1 MYRDANGRFTSNKVD
16 AVDGADKSRD
26 TKQTAEVNDGT
37 WGYYSLLLNKP
48 FERIADMRA
57 AEEAYKADLA
67 AKEAALAAKEAARD
81 AKKADAQ
88 TVQEAYAALGAIRRE
103 AAKAIEEAR
112 VSSAKSIT
120 EIQKNFNEF
129 VNEQRKN
136 VAEAEKLY
144 NEALRLFQE
153 KYPEG
158 YHLTLR
164 DSDSATEIE
173 TTKLGTMPEDFA
185 KYFRTIFNLF

>member
-1 MYRDANGRFTSNKVD
+1 MYRDANGRFTSTKNDPDVK
-16 AVDGADKSRD
+16 AVKSRD
-26 TKQTAEVNDGT
+26 TKQNAEVNDGT

-57 AEEAYKADLA
+57 AEEAYKAELA
-67 AKEAALAAKEAARD
+67 AKEAAKD

-88 TVQEAYAALGAIRRE
+88 AVQEAYAALGAIRRE

-129 VNEQRKN
+129 VEEQRKN

-144 NEALRLFQE
+144 NEALRAFQD
-153 KYPEG
+153 KYKQG

-164 DSDSATEIE
+164 NSDSATEIE
-173 TTKLGTMPEDFA
+173 TTSLGTTPEDFA

>member
-1 MYRDANGRFTSNKVD
+1 MYRDANGRFTSAKND
-16 AVDGADKSRD
+16 SVDGVQSGD
-26 TKQTAEVNDGT
+26 TKQATEVNDGT
-37 WGYYSLLLNKP
+37 WGYYSNLLGKP

-57 AEEAYKADLA
+57 AEEAYKAELA
-67 AKEAALAAKEAARD
+67 AKEAAKD

-88 TVQEAYAALGAIRRE
+88 AVQEAYATLGAIRRE

-129 VNEQRKN
+129 VDEQRKD

-144 NEALRLFQE
+144 NEALRIFQQ
-153 KYPEG
+153 KYPQG
-158 YHLTLR
+158 FHITLT
-164 DSDSATEIE
+164 SGDSATEIE
-173 TTKLGTMPEDFA
+173 TTKLGTLPEDFA

>member
-16 AVDGADKSRD
+16 ADVQADKSRD

-57 AEEAYKADLA
+57 AEEAYKAELA
-67 AKEAALAAKEAARD
+67 AKEAAKD

-88 TVQEAYAALGAIRRE
+88 AVQEAYATLGAIRRE

-112 VSSAKSIT
+112 ISSAKSIT
-120 EIQKNFNEF
+120 EIQKDFNEF
-129 VNEQRKN
+129 VEEQRKN

-144 NEALRLFQE
+144 NEALRLFQA
-153 KYPEG
+153 KYKQG

>member
-1 MYRDANGRFTSNKVD
+1 MYRDANGRFTSTKND
-16 AVDGADKSRD
+16 ADVKAAKSRD
-26 TKQTAEVNDGT
+26 TKQNAEVNDGT
-37 WGYYSLLLNKP
+37 WGYYSLLLSKP
-48 FERIADMRA
+48 FERLADMRA

-67 AKEAALAAKEAARD
+67 AKEAAKD

-88 TVQEAYAALGAIRRE
+88 AVQEAYAALGAIRRE

-144 NEALRLFQE
+144 NEALRLFQQ

-173 TTKLGTMPEDFA
+173 TTKLGTTPEDFA